1 MMMFLVAC
9 LIMIV
14 QVNTTILKSFFN
26 LKQLPKLVSSSIV
39 SVGIVVGGMNIKQS
53 SAYSDVKLPMFVQET
68 KAPSTN
74 TNAPQFGLK
83 KDRLLKC
90 KDASN
95 CVSSSSFASLEHYGK
110 PWQYND
116 NISADEEFELIKNAI
131 KTVDKNNINR
141 RMTIV
146 DENKERHYIRA
157 ETRSALVVNSKDD
170 VEFLINSIDKIITY
184 RTNSRE
190 VVMAGPQVV
199 SDGGS
204 HRNRLAL
211 LKANLGVI
219 EMGESNESRTF
230 MEKESKMN
238 MIDKM
243 KRDSTPNEI
252 NFIDNSVPTSQ
263 K

>member
-1 MMMFLVAC
+1 
-9 LIMIV
+9 
-14 QVNTTILKSFFN
+14 
-26 LKQLPKLVSSSIV
+26 
-39 SVGIVVGGMNIKQS
+39 
-53 SAYSDVKLPMFVQET
+53 MFVQET

-74 TNAPQFGLK
+74 KNAPVFGLK

-95 CVSSSSFASLEHYGK
+95 CISSSSFASLEHYGK
-110 PWQYND
+110 PWQYGD
-116 NISADEEFELIKNAI
+116 VSADQEFELILNAI

-146 DENKERHYIRA
+146 DQNKERHYVRA
-157 ETRSALVVNSKDD
+157 EARSALVVNSKDD
-170 VEFLINSIDKIITY
+170 VEFLINPIDKIITY
-184 RTNSRE
+184 RTNTRE

-204 HRNRLAL
+204 HRQRIAAIKL
-211 LKANLGVI
+211 NLGVL
-219 EMGESNESRTF
+219 EMGETDESITF
-230 MEKESKMN
+230 MEKESKMGF
-238 MIDKM
+238 IEKM

-252 NFIDNSVPTSQ
+252 NFIDNSVPTTQ